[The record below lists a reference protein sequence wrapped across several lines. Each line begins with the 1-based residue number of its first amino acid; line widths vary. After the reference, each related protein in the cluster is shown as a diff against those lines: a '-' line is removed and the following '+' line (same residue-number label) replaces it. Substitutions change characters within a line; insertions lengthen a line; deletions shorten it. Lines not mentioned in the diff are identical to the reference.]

1 MPQERNYNQGTFTP
15 VSGLA
20 EHVGK
25 PLEAYNKVGEV
36 LQQRYWQAKQSY
48 SALDS
53 TIKNFPMFDKEVDQK
68 HIDAANK
75 LISEKMKP
83 VIENDDF
90 HNAQEIVTSITKSIT
105 DNKALRSISNANA
118 KQQLFLA
125 NQEKRQ
131 EKQPNTRLA
140 EKASLLYAKTK
151 WREQGGAVDSD
162 GNTQELQTWEPTT
175 DMDMGKWK
183 DKIAKNVEMLKAVK
197 SFTSGQGEYNLNTQ
211 LNTLSSDEERNALR
225 KFYTITK
232 GFERLTPERIQ
243 EIAIATVADD
253 PEYNAMLK
261 DFAFTNL
268 VNTTGKLVPDVDTIK
283 NIVHNNSSLE
293 KQLALQ
299 ESPIYKEALTNLQH
313 KYQNLIDNAKSPQVR
328 QVLSKQFIT
337 EKSKLYNNE
346 AIYNQGKDLLY
357 KKLDIESNA
366 TNLYYDLATKD
377 LNNTIIHSSDAKA
390 YTSQISQD
398 QSQINTDAFAAHA
411 LKKIDENTKNI
422 SVVIP
427 GGSTNEKFDVSIFAP
442 DSQDLANYNDAK
454 AKLELVKNS
463 NAAPAIK
470 EQAAHQLNV
479 LTAAHDDKID
489 IVMRTLGS
497 MSPQAKQEVFSDAA
511 FWRFGAKQHFLYT
524 DAKATPAE
532 RAAHVA
538 EINQK
543 EANEKARGNY
553 QTNAPWTSITGMYDI
568 INTGVNR
575 GINAISNVLGTSSS
589 DAKVRL
595 VMRSMP
601 KEAVLNSTP
610 EQLIQQY
617 GKGVKWDNNAVEL
630 LKDRVNTF
638 KYDILNAV
646 AKRPEINKV
655 KSYAEIATFGT
666 PTIQE
671 TRNNLSVLSQ
681 VLGGNAT
688 IEDAGVSISNGN
700 ITFKDANGDE
710 QTGRILINDP
720 NAKEVNIND
729 LNNVMINRVATN
741 RASDGVQRSV
751 VTFKVV
757 NEKGQIIS
765 TPRLHIATSDV
776 GSTSRDADISSLN
789 NLSQSMAKGSNAAY
803 VTGTHI
809 FSEKG
814 HTLRDDD
821 NRPMESHEQTILQD
835 IQNSINNNQPLHYH
849 QFKMNNGEKTIIVTP
864 NKDNTMTYKIVNKNG
879 VVESG
884 TPSGRYTAVENLHTI
899 MGLEF
904 DANGVKPDVRENIYN
919 SINYKTS
926 K

>member
-1 MPQERNYNQGTFTP
+1 MPQERNYSQGTFTP

-20 EHVGK
+20 EHIGK

-53 TIKNFPMFDKEVDQK
+53 TIKNFPMFDKIVDQQ

-75 LISEKMKP
+75 LISDKIKP

-90 HNAQEIVTSITKSIT
+90 HNAQGIVTDLTKSIT

-118 KQQLFLA
+118 TWQSFLA
-125 NQEKRQ
+125 TQEKRQ

-140 EKASLLYAKTK
+140 EKASLIYAKTK
-151 WREQGGAVDSD
+151 WREQGGAVDAA
-162 GNTQELQTWEPTT
+162 GNSQGLQTWEPTT
-175 DMDMGKWK
+175 DMDMNKWK
-183 DKIAKNVEMLKAVK
+183 ERISKNVEMLKAVK
-197 SFTSGQGEYNLNTQ
+197 SFTSGQGEYNLNAQ
-211 LNTLSSDEERNALR
+211 LASLGSDEERNALR

-232 GFERLTPERIQ
+232 GFERLTSDRIQ
-243 EIAIATVADD
+243 ETARATVADD

-268 VNTTGKLVPDVDTIK
+268 VNTTGKLVPDVETIK

-299 ESPIYKEALTNLQH
+299 ESPVYKEAITNLQH
-313 KYQNLIDNAKSPQVR
+313 KYQGLIDNAKSPQVR
-328 QVLSKQFIT
+328 QVLSKQFIN

-346 AIYNQGKDLLY
+346 AIYAQGKDILY

-366 TNLYYDLATKD
+366 TNLYYDLVTKD
-377 LNNTIIHSSDAKA
+377 LNNSIIHSSDSKA

-442 DSQDLANYNDAK
+442 GSQDLANYNDNK

-463 NAAPAIK
+463 NASPAIK

-479 LTAAHDDKID
+479 LTAAHDDKMD

-497 MSPQAKQEVFSDAA
+497 MSPQAKEEVFSDAA
-511 FWRFGAKQHFLYT
+511 RWRFGTKQRDLYSN
-524 DAKATPAE
+524 KKYTPAE
-532 RAAHVA
+532 RAQ
-538 EINQK
+538 EIKNINI
-543 EANEKARGNY
+543 NEKNSIENNLQDY
-553 QTNAPWTSITGMYDI
+553 PISFSNFSTITNTIGKVLL
-568 INTGVNR
+568 G
-575 GINAISNVLGTSSS
+575 AIGATSS

-595 VMRSMP
+595 VMKSMNR
-601 KEAVLNSTP
+601 EEVLTSTP
-610 EQLIQQY
+610 EQLIQKY
-617 GKGVKWDNNAVEL
+617 GKGLKWNNSAVEL

-646 AKRPEINKV
+646 AKRPEMSKV

-688 IEDAGVSISNGN
+688 IEDSGVSISNGN

-720 NAKEVNIND
+720 NAKEVNVND

-765 TPRLHIATSDV
+765 TPRLHIATSDI
-776 GSTSRDADISSLN
+776 GSTSRDADVSSLN
-789 NLSQSMAKGSNAAY
+789 NLSQSMSKGSNAAY

-814 HTLRDDD
+814 HTLRDDN
-821 NRPMESHEQTILQD
+821 NRPMESHEQAILQD
-835 IQNSINNNQPLHYH
+835 IQNSINNNQPLHHH
-849 QFKMNNGEKTIIVTP
+849 QFTMNNGEKTIIVTP

-904 DANGVKPDVRENIYN
+904 DANGVKPDVRENVYN